1 MSENVRKC
9 PGSTAA
15 SWNLGWMSKIRRK
28 DVTFRTFSDIF
39 GHFRTFSDVVR
50 VPRLQVGLGLDIQNL
65 AKRCNFSDTF
75 RTLFG
80 HFSDTFRTL
89 FGHFS
94 DIPGSKARRHPKLGL
109 EHLEHTEYATSEI
122 RWAKRCNFSD
132 QILSKSQKPPKVED

>member
-1 MSENVRKC
+1 MW
-9 PGSTAA
+9 TADKRP
-15 SWNLGWMSKIRRK
+15 LGCKLELGL
-28 DVTFRTFSDIF
+28 DVQNPAKRCNFSDIQ
-39 GHFRTFSDVVR
+39 FSDVVR

-65 AKRCNFSDTF
+65 AKRCN
-75 RTLFG
+75 
-80 HFSDTFRTL
+80 FSDTFRTL